1 MSSQEMKASAENIRT
16 DLERRINESYARAAA
31 HREEARKL
39 ETDAQKM
46 ETEHTDLGSRY
57 GLARKYG
64 ASSEAGELAAGSI
77 SHQEMRAIG
86 NRREIF
92 RVMSERDSEGSIGAL
107 QACRQMQA
115 AGVFTTDA
123 ANAAKAL
130 SRTLRRDPEF
140 EETSRARFRYIGP
153 RRDSTSNP
161 PPLAPADGENQ
172 EQSAPET
179 RDSSA
184 NFDDRPRWAQDT
196 PGK

>member
-1 MSSQEMKASAENIRT
+1 MYSQEMKASAENIRT
-16 DLERRINESYARAAA
+16 DLERRINDSYTRAAA
-31 HREEARKL
+31 HREEARNL

-57 GLARKYG
+57 GLPPKYLAFRDG
-64 ASSEAGELAAGSI
+64 GELAAVSI
-77 SHQEMRAIG
+77 SHQKMRAIG

-92 RVMSERDSEGSIGAL
+92 RVMSERDSEGSIGTL
-107 QACRQMQA
+107 HACRQMQA
-115 AGVFTTDA
+115 AGVFNTDA

-130 SRTLRRDPEF
+130 NRTLRRDPEF

-153 RRDSTSNP
+153 RRDSTLNS

-172 EQSAPET
+172 EQSAPEPK
-179 RDSSA
+179 DSSA
-184 NFDDRPRWAQDT
+184 NFDDKPRWAQDT